1 MENKGFTLVELII
14 SIALISI
21 VVMFLFNLL
30 TDVKAS
36 NNNTDFNRKNQQKRA
51 IIIKNIQEDLTN
63 RKLVG
68 ILNRHSNELSSNT
81 IANITFQF
89 QDGDTFLKIVNDG
102 DNQSISYTNHSGTEK
117 WNLEKQS
124 QTTHFNTTCIKYSNS
139 LFSTDLDNGEYFYV
153 KINIPIVVNK
163 NKVNNIDDIE
173 LFYIGLKKD
182 LTQQQ
187 KENFKDMNYT
197 KLISYAGLGYYQE
210 NTCEKNP
217 VN

>member
-51 IIIKNIQEDLTN
+51 IIIKTIQEDLTN

-68 ILNRHSNELSSNT
+68 ILNRHANELSSET
-81 IANITFQF
+81 IVNITFQF
-89 QDGDTFLKIVNDG
+89 QDGNTFLKIVNEG
-102 DNQSISYTNHSGTEK
+102 ENQYLIYENGSGSEK

-124 QTTHFNTTCIKYSNS
+124 QTTHFNTTCVKYTNS
-139 LFSTDLDNGEYFYV
+139 LFNSDLDQGEYFYI

-163 NKVNNIDDIE
+163 NKVNNIDDLE
-173 LFYIGLKKD
+173 LFYIGLKKE
-182 LTQQQ
+182 LTAQQ
-187 KENFKDMNYT
+187 KENFKNLDYT
-197 KLISYAGLGYYQE
+197 KLTSYAGLGRYDE
-210 NTCEKNP
+210 KTCEK
-217 VN
+217 

>member
-51 IIIKNIQEDLTN
+51 IIIKTIQADLTN
-63 RKLVG
+63 RKLIG
-68 ILNRHSNELSSNT
+68 ISASNPNNDQQHVS
-81 IANITFQF
+81 ITFQF
-89 QDGDTFLKIVNDG
+89 QDGATDLEIVNG
-102 DNQSISYTNHSGTEK
+102 ENPYITYVNASGKEK
-117 WNLEKQS
+117 WFLEKQ
-124 QTTHFNTTCIKYSNS
+124 TNATRFNTTCITYTDSINDSQLENS
-139 LFSTDLDNGEYFYV
+139 EYFYI
-153 KINIPIVVNK
+153 KLSIPIVVNK
-163 NKVNNIDDIE
+163 NKANNIDDIE

-182 LTQQQ
+182 LT
-187 KENFKDMNYT
+187 
-197 KLISYAGLGYYQE
+197 SYEIDKFSQGFHLQYNE

>member
-51 IIIKNIQEDLTN
+51 IIIKTIQEDLTN

-68 ILNRHSNELSSNT
+68 ILNRHANELSSKT
-81 IANITFQF
+81 IVNITFQF
-89 QDGDTFLKIVNDG
+89 QDGNTFLKIVNEG
-102 DNQSISYTNHSGTEK
+102 ENQYLIYENGSGSEK

-124 QTTHFNTTCIKYSNS
+124 QTTHFNTTCVKYTNS
-139 LFSTDLDNGEYFYV
+139 LFNSDLDQGEYFYI

-163 NKVNNIDDIE
+163 NKVNNIDDLE
-173 LFYIGLKKD
+173 LFYIGLKKE
-182 LTQQQ
+182 LTAQQ
-187 KENFKDMNYT
+187 KENFKNLDYT
-197 KLISYAGLGYYQE
+197 KLTSYAGLGRYDE
-210 NTCEKNP
+210 KTCEK
-217 VN
+217 

>member
-51 IIIKNIQEDLTN
+51 IIIKTIQEDLTN
-63 RKLVG
+63 RKLIG
-68 ILNRHSNELSSNT
+68 ILNRHPNELSSNT
-81 IANITFQF
+81 TVNITFQF
-89 QDGDTFLKIVNDG
+89 QDGETFLKIVNDG
-102 DNQSISYTNHSGTEK
+102 ENQYMIYDNASGREK

-124 QTTHFNTTCIKYSNS
+124 QLTHFNTTCIKYTNS
-139 LFSTDLDNGEYFYV
+139 LFSSDLDQGEYFYI
-153 KINIPIVVNK
+153 KINIPIIVNK
-163 NKVNNIDDIE
+163 NKANNIDDLE

-182 LTQQQ
+182 LTEQQ
-187 KENFKDMNYT
+187 KENFKDMNHT
-197 KLISYAGLGYYQE
+197 NLISYAGLGEYQE
-210 NTCEKNP
+210 NTCEK
-217 VN
+217 

>member
-51 IIIKNIQEDLTN
+51 IIIKNIQADLTN

-68 ILNRHSNELSSNT
+68 ISDSSPSDGKQVS
-81 IANITFQF
+81 ITFQF
-89 QDGDTFLKIVNDG
+89 QDGTSYLTIVNDG
-102 DNQSISYTNHSGTEK
+102 ENQSITYENASGIEK
-117 WNLEKQS
+117 WNLEKQTK
-124 QTTHFNTTCIKYSNS
+124 TTKFNTTCITYINS
-139 LFSTDLDNGEYFYV
+139 FFDNNSEELKNSEYFYI
-153 KINIPIVVNK
+153 KINIPIIVNK
-163 NKVNNIDDIE
+163 NKANNIDDIE

-182 LTQQQ
+182 LTAY
-187 KENFKDMNYT
+187 EIDNFNRIT
-197 KLISYAGLGYYQE
+197 LGAYQE
-210 NTCEKNP
+210 NTCEKKT